1 MTRGTDRD
9 PASRERTALA
19 GTGAAAPG
27 RAARAADR
35 GLDGAGTGDPGGGL
49 QAVMFDMDGLLVDSE
64 PLWFEAEAAIMDRM
78 GSPWGPADQQHLIG
92 GSLTRSSAYMQ
103 RKAAEPVSQEVI
115 ARWLVQGMADL
126 IRARGVQVMP
136 GALELLA
143 EVAAAGLP
151 HALVTS
157 AEPEI
162 MAAALD
168 SVGVRFPVTVC
179 AADVARGKPD
189 PEPYLRAAALLGVS
203 PERSVV
209 LEDSPTGITSAH
221 AAGCTVVAVPS
232 VPPPPGLATLTV
244 PSLRLVDL
252 AALREVIAGCR
263 PDHP

>member
-1 MTRGTDRD
+1 M
-9 PASRERTALA
+9 PA
-19 GTGAAAPG
+19 GPG
-27 RAARAADR
+27 RAGRAADR
-35 GLDGAGTGDPGGGL
+35 GADEAETGGL

-64 PLWFEAEAAIMDRM
+64 PLWFEAEAAIMGRM

-92 GSLTRSSAYMQ
+92 GSLTRSSAYMHA
-103 RKAAEPVSQEVI
+103 KAAQSVPQEVI
-115 ARWLVQGMADL
+115 GLWLVQGMADL
-126 IRARGVQVMP
+126 VRARGVQVMP

-168 SVGVRFPVTVC
+168 SIGVRFPVTVC

-189 PEPYLRAAALLGVS
+189 PEPYLRAAALLRVS
-203 PERSVV
+203 PERSVA

-221 AAGCTVVAVPS
+221 AAGCTVIAVPS
-232 VPPPPGLATLTV
+232 VPPPAGLARLTI
-244 PSLRLVDL
+244 PSLHMVDL
-252 AALREVIAGCR
+252 AVLREVMAGRR

>member
-1 MTRGTDRD
+1 M
-9 PASRERTALA
+9 
-19 GTGAAAPG
+19 AATPG
-27 RAARAADR
+27 AADR
-35 GLDGAGTGDPGGGL
+35 EVGTVGTGGHDGGL

-126 IRARGVQVMP
+126 IGARGVQVMP

-168 SVGVRFPVTVC
+168 SIGVRFPVTVC

-203 PERSVV
+203 PERSVA
-209 LEDSPTGITSAH
+209 LEDSPTGVTSAH
-221 AAGCTVVAVPS
+221 AAGCTVIAVPS
-232 VPPPPGLATLTV
+232 LPPPPGLARLTV
-244 PSLRLVDL
+244 PSLRMLDL
-252 AALREVIAGCR
+252 SALRKAIAGR
-263 PDHP
+263 APGHP

>member
-1 MTRGTDRD
+1 MT
-9 PASRERTALA
+9 LQ
-19 GTGAAAPG
+19 
-27 RAARAADR
+27 ARM
-35 GLDGAGTGDPGGGL
+35 TL

-64 PLWFEAEAAIMDRM
+64 PLWFEAEAAIMARM

-92 GSLTRSSAYMQ
+92 GSLARSTAYMQ
-103 RKAAEPVSQEVI
+103 AKAAQPVTREVI
-115 ARWLVQGMADL
+115 GRWLTAGMADL
-126 IRARGVQVMP
+126 VRERGVQVMP

-143 EVAAAGLP
+143 EIAAAGLP

-162 MAAALD
+162 MAASLD
-168 SVGVRFPVTVC
+168 SIGARFPVTVC

-189 PEPYLRAAALLGVS
+189 PKPYLRAAALLGV
-203 PERSVV
+203 PPARSVA

-232 VPPPPGLATLTV
+232 VPPPPGLAALTV

-252 AALREVIAGCR
+252 TTLRKAAAGR
-263 PDHP
+263 APGGP

>member
-1 MTRGTDRD
+1 M
-9 PASRERTALA
+9 
-19 GTGAAAPG
+19 AAAPG
-27 RAARAADR
+27 AADR
-35 GLDGAGTGDPGGGL
+35 EAGTAGTGGRDGGL

-64 PLWFEAEAAIMDRM
+64 PLWFEAEAAIMGRM

-92 GSLTRSSAYMQ
+92 GSLTRSSAYMHA
-103 RKAAEPVSQEVI
+103 KAAQSVPQEVI
-115 ARWLVQGMADL
+115 GLWLVQGMADL

-168 SVGVRFPVTVC
+168 SIGVRFPVTVC

-203 PERSVV
+203 PDRSVA

-232 VPPPPGLATLTV
+232 LPPPPGLARLTV
-244 PSLRLVDL
+244 PSLRMVDL
-252 AALREVIAGCR
+252 AALREAIAGRR

>member
-1 MTRGTDRD
+1 
-9 PASRERTALA
+9 
-19 GTGAAAPG
+19 
-27 RAARAADR
+27 
-35 GLDGAGTGDPGGGL
+35 
-49 QAVMFDMDGLLVDSE
+49 MFDMDGLLVDSE

-168 SVGVRFPVTVC
+168 SIGVRFPVTVC

-203 PERSVV
+203 PERSVA

-232 VPPPPGLATLTV
+232 VPPPPGLARLTV
-244 PSLRLVDL
+244 PSLRMVDL
-252 AALREVIAGCR
+252 AALREAIAGR
-263 PDHP
+263 TPDHP

>member
-1 MTRGTDRD
+1 V
-9 PASRERTALA
+9 
-19 GTGAAAPG
+19 AAAPG
-27 RAARAADR
+27 PAGHPADR
-35 GLDGAGTGDPGGGL
+35 GVGEAGTGGPGGGL

-92 GSLTRSSAYMQ
+92 GSLTRSSAYMHA
-103 RKAAEPVSQEVI
+103 KAAQSVPQEVI
-115 ARWLVQGMADL
+115 GLWLVQGMAGL

-136 GALELLA
+136 GALELIA

-168 SVGVRFPVTVC
+168 SIGVRFPVTVC

-189 PEPYLRAAALLGVS
+189 PEPYLRAAALLGAS
-203 PERSVV
+203 PDRSVA

-232 VPPPPGLATLTV
+232 VPPPAGLAWLTV
-244 PSLRLVDL
+244 PSLRMVDL
-252 AALREVIAGCR
+252 AALRKAVAGYT